1 MSTKTSGFS
10 LIEILV
16 VLFVISIMVT
26 LASVN
31 ISSDQFRDRL
41 ATEIKHL
48 TRVASFALDEAQLS
62 GRDYGLFV
70 GRMIKDNENVF
81 YYRWSR
87 LSKNGWVQPK
97 IDADTFA
104 EGFFDPRIQ
113 VELELDDSPFSF
125 VDIERLKTPSTPQI
139 IFYSSGETN
148 PGRLL
153 WRSGE
158 TGEIL
163 YEIEWNIF
171 GKFSSSYDLDD
182 KGKFKR

>member
-1 MSTKTSGFS
+1 MRTKLSGFS

-16 VLFVISIMVT
+16 VLFVISIMVK
-26 LASVN
+26 LVSVN
-31 ISSDQFRDRL
+31 ISTDQFRDTL
-41 ATEIKHL
+41 ETEIKHL

-70 GRMIKDNENVF
+70 GRTSKENEDVF

-87 LSKNGWVQPK
+87 LSKNGWVKPK
-97 IDADTFA
+97 IDADAFA
-104 EGFFDPRIQ
+104 DGFFDARIQ

-182 KGKFKR
+182 TGKFKR